1 MHLDNKKL
9 LLIGRSG
16 AHTQAGV
23 CLLQTFLNSPLTG
36 ADKLEPSK
44 GDSAVSKQ
52 SQFSFVRTTA
62 VFKKMTTDFNAFE
75 HRRGCS
81 YGKGH

>member
-36 ADKLEPSK
+36 LINWSRLK
-44 GDSAVSKQ
+44 GIRLYRKQ